1 MKKTIIALIALCGV
15 SMGANL
21 TTSDLVTAIGT
32 KLDALGYE
40 AGDSFTIT
48 FTLAEHGWSGANY
61 AGIIGLGTPFGT
73 ESSLDYL
80 RLETSS
86 SGLSGAI
93 IGMAV
98 DGASIGSGT
107 AEYWNSG
114 TIVADPQTSTYTK
127 TFDSPANAWMQFTPT
142 VSTGTDALPNNSVDL
157 KDAAITLSYDY
168 TTSTSSIK
176 VVTTNNVTSVL
187 NYKNTTWDAK
197 DIAAS
202 GWSGVRW
209 GENVTVGVTQ
219 KVPEPATAT
228 LGLLA
233 LAGLCARRRRG

>member
-1 MKKTIIALIALCGV
+1 
-15 SMGANL
+15 MGANL
-21 TTSDLVTAIGT
+21 TTSDLVTTIGT

-48 FTLAEHGWSGANY
+48 FTLAENGWNGANY
-61 AGIIGLGTPFGT
+61 AGILALGTPFGG
-73 ESSLDYL
+73 ESDDYL
-80 RLETSS
+80 RLETTA
-86 SGLSGAI
+86 SGLSGAL

-107 AEYWNSG
+107 SEFWNSG
-114 TIVADPQTSTYTK
+114 TIVADSQTSTYTK
-127 TFDSPANAWMQFTPT
+127 TFENPASAWMQFTPT
-142 VSTGTDALPNNSVDL
+142 VTTSNSLANNSFNL

-197 DIAAS
+197 DISAS

-228 LGLLA
+228 LSLLA
-233 LAGLCARRRRG
+233 LAGLCARRRRK